1 MGSPGMEDV
10 EEFRVGKFVWAKIV
24 GLPWWPAKVV
34 LPQVAPEYVL
44 KFRQEDRILV
54 YFFGTKDYAW
64 LPRDA
69 LRPFQDSKEKFA
81 VERPMKTHKKVH
93 ESTIRSVRKGR
104 GRCATVWNTSW
115 MCSKGR
121 VHDTLHLHQ
130 MESLTSVVCV
140 NSRGV
145 ESL

>member
-24 GLPWWPAKVV
+24 GLPWWPAKVE

-54 YFFGTKDYAW
+54 YFYGTKDYAW
-64 LPRDA
+64 LPNEA

-81 VERPMKTHKKVH
+81 VERPMKTHKKYFEIALREVTRALQKQH
-93 ESTIRSVRKGR
+93 EQQRI
-104 GRCATVWNTSW
+104 
-115 MCSKGR
+115 
-121 VHDTLHLHQ
+121 H
-130 MESLTSVVCV
+130 
-140 NSRGV
+140 
-145 ESL
+145 